1 MIAQP
6 LDSGNHLFTGL
17 AQILPPP
24 HLPPHGNTGP
34 SNPWWLPCTLRIKPS
49 LSRGHTKTTVTSALT
64 PSSLSLLAAPVTPFG
79 PYQFL
84 HALVLRRPRAVRRS
98 LGAPGTTLCVC
109 YSLALDSVSGSARI
123 LYRASIYWVLSS
135 RHFIWVNSYKYFI
148 CIIPFQFTTILRGWY
163 IEVLILQ
170 MRELGGEPR
179 QCAARA
185 CTVSHY
191 ATSAN
196 HTWERVTWQAVFNF

>member
-1 MIAQP
+1 MCVPENCQFLDFPCNSLCPFLSLCHDLLYIESWRVSTASALAMIAQP

-123 LYRASIYWVLSS
+123 LYRASIY
-135 RHFIWVNSYKYFI
+135 
-148 CIIPFQFTTILRGWY
+148 
-163 IEVLILQ
+163 
-170 MRELGGEPR
+170 
-179 QCAARA
+179 
-185 CTVSHY
+185 
-191 ATSAN
+191 
-196 HTWERVTWQAVFNF
+196 